1 MKVEVYKM
9 ERGNISVT
17 DLAVDNIGEALEL
30 VRDKYKDKEVL
41 IDVILGTSGYYSI
54 AVGETL
60 MDLENAK
67 SWFIERIK
75 TICSYENI
83 PCKDIPSGSYLKE
96 SVAGVYLDNKR
107 WFDVNYINEENEVE
121 NKSIL
126 ASCKHEVK
134 DILKDYK
141 ILSIREIHTD
151 TTRIFL
157 AVYKLYA
164 NDIIYMKR
172 EKVLFAKNKDH
183 AMIKIYNKHKGDK
196 IEIINVEELTQLD

>member
-1 MKVEVYKM
+1 MKVEIYKM
-9 ERGNISVT
+9 ERGNIST
-17 DLAVDNIGEALEL
+17 TALAVDNIGEALEI

-41 IDVILGTSGYYSI
+41 IDVILGTRGYYSI
-54 AVGETL
+54 AVGENL

-67 SWFIERIK
+67 SWYIESTK

-83 PCKDIPSGSYLKE
+83 PCKDTPSGSYLKE

-107 WFDVNYINEENEVE
+107 WFDVNYINEEKEVE

-126 ASCKHEVK
+126 ASCKHEVS

-151 TTRIFL
+151 TTRMFL

-172 EKVLFAKNKDH
+172 EKILFAKNKDH
-183 AMIKIYNKHKGDK
+183 ATIKIYNKHKGDK
-196 IEIINVEELTQLD
+196 IEIISVEELTQLD